1 MLANIANKF
10 SSLISRFLP
19 DAFIIAVLMTL
30 VVMASAWA
38 LDPQNG
44 MKVVSSWGNGFWIY
58 ISFTMQMVLLL
69 MTGMTLAS
77 APSVSFLLTRLA
89 SQASGKLRPYAL
101 VFLAC
106 AVAYYINWGLA
117 VIVGAILAREVG
129 RQNNQVHFPLL
140 VAAAYAPTALY
151 TAGLSSSIGLAVAT
165 EGHFMADLM
174 GVIPTTETMFS
185 PATITI
191 FLVLAVTMPIIIIL
205 MAPKDTSKI
214 IPWSGD
220 KEEKNTVEADS
231 EKVALEKTPASRLE
245 TSGVLGR
252 LMGSIGI
259 AYTVYH
265 FISGGDF
272 NLNIINLLFLSL
284 GLVLHHSLKAFSSA
298 FSSSANAISPI
309 ILQFPFYA
317 GIIGILSS
325 STLGDMIIT
334 GLTDVATSKTFNV
347 FTYISAGLV
356 NILAPSGGGQWAL
369 QGPLQIPAAIS
380 LGVNPATTAMA
391 VGWGDA
397 WTNLIQPFWALPI
410 LSVVGL
416 HIRHIMGYCIL
427 LSVWVGVITSL
438 MIYFLY

>member
-1 MLANIANKF
+1 MLARIANRF
-10 SSLISRFLP
+10 SNLIKNFLP
-19 DAFIIAVLMTL
+19 DAFVIAVLMTL
-30 VVMASAWA
+30 LVMAAAWA
-38 LDPQNG
+38 LDPKDG
-44 MKVVSSWGNGFWIY
+44 MQMVSAWGDGFWVY
-58 ISFTMQMVLLL
+58 IGFTMQMVLLL

-77 APSVSFLLTRLA
+77 APSVSGLLIRLA
-89 SQASGKLRPYAL
+89 SQASGKLKPYAL
-101 VFLAC
+101 VFIAC
-106 AVAYYINWGLA
+106 TIAYYINWGLA

-129 RQNNQVHFPLL
+129 RQNDRVHFPLL
-140 VAAAYAPTALY
+140 VASAYAPTALY
-151 TAGLSSSIGLAVAT
+151 TAGLSSSIGLTVAT
-165 EGHFMADLM
+165 EGHFMADVM
-174 GVIPTTETMFS
+174 GVIPTSETMFS
-185 PATITI
+185 PATIMI
-191 FLVLAVTMPIIIIL
+191 FLALAITMPIIIML
-205 MAPKDTSKI
+205 MAPKDAKQI

-220 KEEKNTVEADS
+220 KDEKNHAEQLEEESTA
-231 EKVALEKTPASRLE
+231 EKTPASRLE
-245 TSGVLGR
+245 SSSFLGR
-252 LMGSIGI
+252 LMGGIGI

-265 FISGGDF
+265 FSTGGDF
-272 NLNIINLLFLSL
+272 NLNIINLFFLSL
-284 GLVLHHSLKAFSSA
+284 GLVLHHSLKEFSTA

-317 GIIGILSS
+317 GIIAVLSS
-325 STLGDMIIT
+325 SSLGDMIIG
-334 GLTDVATSKTFNV
+334 GLTGVASSETFNV
-347 FTYISAGLV
+347 FTYLSAGLV

-427 LSVWVGVITSL
+427 LSVWVGMVTSL

>member
-1 MLANIANKF
+1 MLASIANKF
-10 SSLISRFLP
+10 SSFINRFLP

-30 VVMASAWA
+30 LVIALAWG

-44 MKVVSSWGNGFWIY
+44 VQVISSWGDGFWVY
-58 ISFTMQMVLLL
+58 IGFTMQMVLLL

-77 APSVSFLLTRLA
+77 APSVSALLTRLA
-89 SQASGKLRPYAL
+89 GQASGKLKPYAL
-101 VFLAC
+101 VFIAC
-106 AVAYYINWGLA
+106 AIAYYINWGLA

-129 RQNNQVHFPLL
+129 RQNDQVHFPLL

-151 TAGLSSSIGLAVAT
+151 TAGLSSSIGLTVAT
-165 EGHFMADLM
+165 EGHFMAEVM

-191 FLVLAVTMPIIIIL
+191 FLALAITMPIIIIL
-205 MAPKDTSKI
+205 MAPKNASKI
-214 IPWSGD
+214 IPWSGN
-220 KEEKNTVEADS
+220 KEENHHSDNQNDGSDT
-231 EKVALEKTPASRLE
+231 EKTPASVLE
-245 TSGVLGR
+245 NSGFLGR
-252 LMGSIGI
+252 VMGIIGL

-265 FISGGDF
+265 FATGADL

-284 GLVLHHSLKAFSSA
+284 GLVLHPSLKAFSNA

-317 GIIGILSS
+317 GIIAVLSS
-325 STLGDMIIT
+325 STLGDMIVT
-334 GLTDVATSKTFNV
+334 GLTGVATSETFNV
-347 FTYISAGLV
+347 FTYLSAGLV

-380 LGVNPATTAMA
+380 LGVDPATTAMA

-427 LSVWVGVITSL
+427 LSVWVGIVTSIL
-438 MIYFLY
+438 IYLLY